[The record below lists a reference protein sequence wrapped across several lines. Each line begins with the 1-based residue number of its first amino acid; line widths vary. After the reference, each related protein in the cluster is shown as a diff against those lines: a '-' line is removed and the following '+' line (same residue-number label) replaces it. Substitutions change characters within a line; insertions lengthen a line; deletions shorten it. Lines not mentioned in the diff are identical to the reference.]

1 MRSTAN
7 PRPAR
12 IADVAR
18 EARVSIT
25 TVSHVLSGKRPV
37 AARTRQA
44 VLEAARRLAYRPTVA
59 ARGLATGR
67 TMALGL
73 QFPMEGE
80 HLLLN
85 PYFPSLLGSL
95 SAAATHDGYSFVLL
109 PAHRSSEFP
118 LESLL
123 DTQRLD
129 AAILVDPSST
139 NDVLPLLRRYGVP
152 VVTVGRYLGR
162 LKTHWVD
169 NDHATAMLQVLD
181 HLAEQGYRRPA
192 LISLGHERYS
202 YIADIEAS
210 YRTRMAEA
218 GSEPVVVRAEDLSER
233 AGYDAAVTL
242 LTRDERPDAII
253 AAVDRQA
260 IGVLGAAEELGLS
273 VPDELGIV
281 GEGHTVLAR
290 NAHPPLTTIDPRA
303 AELGAQA
310 IAVVRR
316 ILDGPTG
323 PDKPVNLIVRT
334 GLVMR
339 ESTARNGAMPVSV
352 SPAPA
357 ASP

>member
-1 MRSTAN
+1 MRSSSAT
-7 PRPAR
+7 RPAR

-37 AARTRQA
+37 AAKTRQA
-44 VLEAARRLAYRPTVA
+44 VLDAARRLAYRPTVA

-85 PYFPSLLGSL
+85 PYFPALLGSL

-109 PAHRSSEFP
+109 PARRSSEFP

-123 DTQRLD
+123 DMQRLD

-139 NDVLPLLRRYGVP
+139 NDVLPLLRRYEVP

-162 LKTHWVD
+162 PKTHWVD
-169 NDHATAMLQVLD
+169 NDSVAAIQQVLD
-181 HLAEQGYRRPA
+181 HLATQGYRRPA
-192 LISLGHERYS
+192 LISLGGGHYS
-202 YIADIEAS
+202 YIADIERS
-210 YRTRMAEA
+210 YRHRMEQS
-218 GSEPVVVRAEDLSER
+218 GVEPQVARAVDLSDR

-242 LTRDERPDAII
+242 LTRATRPDAII

-260 IGVLGAAEELGLS
+260 IGVLGAAEELGIS
-273 VPDELGIV
+273 VPGELGIV
-281 GEGHTVLAR
+281 GEGDTVLSR

-310 IAVVRR
+310 IAVVQR
-316 ILDGPTG
+316 ILNAPAR
-323 PDKPVNLIVRT
+323 PIRPVNVVVET
-334 GLVMR
+334 GLLIR
-339 ESTARNGAMPVSV
+339 ESTMRV
-352 SPAPA
+352 SPARA
-357 ASP
+357 ASL

>member
-1 MRSTAN
+1 VRSPPN
-7 PRPAR
+7 SRPAR

-18 EARVSIT
+18 EAHVSIT

-37 AARTRQA
+37 AAKTRQS
-44 VLEAARRLAYRPTVA
+44 VLDAARRLAYRPTVA

-85 PYFPSLLGSL
+85 PYFPALLGSL

-118 LESLL
+118 LDSVL
-123 DTQRLD
+123 DMQRLD
-129 AAILVDPSST
+129 AAILVDPASS
-139 NDVLPLLRRYGVP
+139 NDILPLLRGYGVP

-162 LKTHWVD
+162 LRTHWVD
-169 NDHATAMLQVLD
+169 NDSGVAILRVLD
-181 HLAEQGYRRPA
+181 HLAAQGYRRPA

-210 YRTRMAEA
+210 YRSRMEEL
-218 GSEPVVVRAEDLSER
+218 GSEPLVARAEDLTER

-242 LTRDERPDAII
+242 LTRSSRPDAII

-260 IGVLGAAEELGLS
+260 IGVLGAALELGIS

-281 GEGHTVLAR
+281 GEGDTVLSR

-310 IAVVRR
+310 IGVVRQ
-316 ILDGPTG
+316 ILDGPNS
-323 PDKPVNLIVRT
+323 PDQPINVIVET
-334 GLVMR
+334 GLILR
-339 ESTARNGAMPVSV
+339 ESTARL
-352 SPAPA
+352 SPGPA

>member
-1 MRSTAN
+1 VRSPSS

-44 VLEAARRLAYRPTVA
+44 VLDAARRLAYRPTVA

-85 PYFPSLLGSL
+85 PYFPALLGSL
-95 SAAATHDGYSFVLL
+95 SAAATHEGYSFVLL
-109 PAHRSSEFP
+109 PAHRSSDFP

-123 DTQRLD
+123 DMQRLD
-129 AAILVDPSST
+129 AAILVDPTST
-139 NDVLPLLRRYGVP
+139 NDVLPLLRRYDVP

-162 LKTHWVD
+162 QRTHWVD
-169 NDHATAMLQVLD
+169 NDHATAILGVLD
-181 HLAEQGYRRPA
+181 HLSTQGYRRPA
-192 LISLGHERYS
+192 LVSLGHERYS

-210 YRTRMAEA
+210 YRARMEET
-218 GSEPVVVRAEDLSER
+218 GIEPLVARAEDLTER
-233 AGYDAAVTL
+233 AGYDAAVSL
-242 LTRDERPDAII
+242 LTRAGRPDAII

-260 IGVLGAAEELGLS
+260 IGVLGAAEELGIS

-281 GEGHTVLAR
+281 GEGDTVLSR

-316 ILDGPTG
+316 ILDDTNGE
-323 PDKPVNLIVRT
+323 PDPDGLLNVIVKT
-334 GLVMR
+334 GLIAR
-339 ESTARNGAMPVSV
+339 QSTARL

-357 ASP
+357 ANP

>member
-1 MRSTAN
+1 VRSPSN

-37 AARTRQA
+37 AAQTRQA
-44 VLEAARRLAYRPTVA
+44 VLEAARHLAYRPTVA

-85 PYFPSLLGSL
+85 PYFPALLGSL
-95 SAAATHDGYSFVLL
+95 SAAATQDGYSFVLL

-123 DTQRLD
+123 DMQRLD

-139 NDVLPLLRRYGVP
+139 NDVLPLLRRYDVP

-162 LKTHWVD
+162 LRTHWVD
-169 NDHATAMLQVLD
+169 NDSGAAILLVLD
-181 HLAEQGYRRPA
+181 HLAAQGYRRPA

-210 YRTRMAEA
+210 YRARLESS
-218 GSEPVVVRAEDLSER
+218 GIEPLVVRAEDLSER

-242 LTRDERPDAII
+242 LTRTAPPDAII

-260 IGVLGAAEELGLS
+260 IGVLGAAEELGIS

-281 GEGHTVLAR
+281 GEGDTVLSR

-303 AELGAQA
+303 SELGAQA
-310 IAVVRR
+310 IAVVQR
-316 ILDGPTG
+316 ILDGPPG
-323 PDKPVNLIVRT
+323 PDRPVNIVVKT
-334 GLVMR
+334 GLLIR
-339 ESTARNGAMPVSV
+339 ESTTRI

>member
-1 MRSTAN
+1 MRGSSG

-37 AARTRQA
+37 AVKTRQA
-44 VLEAARRLAYRPTVA
+44 VLDAARRLAYRPTVA

-85 PYFPSLLGSL
+85 PYFPELLGSL

-109 PAHRSSEFP
+109 PARRSSDFP
-118 LESLL
+118 LETLL

-139 NDVLPLLRRYGVP
+139 NDVLPLLRRYDVP

-162 LKTHWVD
+162 THTHWVD
-169 NDHATAMLQVLD
+169 NDTGVAIGRVLD
-181 HLAEQGYRRPA
+181 HLAAQGYRRPA

-202 YIADIEAS
+202 YIADL
-210 YRTRMAEA
+210 EA
-218 GSEPVVVRAEDLSER
+218 GYRARMDEAGTEPLVARAEDLSER

-242 LTRDERPDAII
+242 LTRSGRPDAII

-260 IGVLGAAEELGLS
+260 IGVLGAAEELGIS

-281 GEGHTVLAR
+281 GEGNTVLSR

-310 IAVVRR
+310 IGVVQR
-316 ILDGPTG
+316 ILADGAPPARPLNVVVETR
-323 PDKPVNLIVRT
+323 LIVR
-334 GLVMR
+334 
-339 ESTARNGAMPVSV
+339 ESTTRI
-352 SPAPA
+352 SPGPA

>member
-1 MRSTAN
+1 VRSPN
-7 PRPAR
+7 GPRPAR

-18 EARVSIT
+18 AARVSIT

-37 AARTRQA
+37 AAQTRKL
-44 VLEAARRLAYRPTVA
+44 VLDAAQRLAYRPTVA

-85 PYFPSLLGSL
+85 PYFPLLLGSL
-95 SAAATHDGYSFVLL
+95 SAAATQDGYSFVLL

-118 LESLL
+118 LETLL

-139 NDVLPLLRRYGVP
+139 NDVLPLLRQYGVP

-169 NDHATAMLQVLD
+169 NDHAFAIGRVLD
-181 HLAEQGYRRPA
+181 HLADQGYRRPA
-192 LISLGHERYS
+192 MISLGHERYS
-202 YIADIEAS
+202 YIGDIERG
-210 YRTRMAEA
+210 YRAQMEEMKV
-218 GSEPVVVRAEDLSER
+218 EPMVVRAEDLGDR
-233 AGYDAAVTL
+233 AGYDAAVAL
-242 LTRDERPDAII
+242 LTRSDRPDAII

-260 IGVLGAAEELGLS
+260 MGVLGAADDLGIR

-281 GEGHTVLAR
+281 GEGDTVLAR

-303 AELGAQA
+303 ADLGSQA

-316 ILDGPTG
+316 ILDDRVST
-323 PDKPVNLIVRT
+323 DRLINLTVRT
-334 GLVMR
+334 SLVIR
-339 ESTARNGAMPVSV
+339 ASTARL
-352 SPAPA
+352 SPGPA

>member
-1 MRSTAN
+1 MRSPSN

-37 AARTRQA
+37 AAQTRSA
-44 VLEAARRLAYRPTVA
+44 VLEAARHLAYRPTVA

-85 PYFPSLLGSL
+85 PYFPALLGSL
-95 SAAATHDGYSFVLL
+95 SAAATQDGYSFVLL

-123 DTQRLD
+123 DMQRLD

-139 NDVLPLLRRYGVP
+139 NDVLPLLRRYDVP

-162 LKTHWVD
+162 LRTHWVD
-169 NDHATAMLQVLD
+169 NDSGAAILLVLD
-181 HLAEQGYRRPA
+181 HLAAQGYRRPA

-210 YRTRMAEA
+210 YRARLESS
-218 GSEPVVVRAEDLSER
+218 GIEPLVARAEDLSER

-242 LTRDERPDAII
+242 LTRTAPPDAII

-260 IGVLGAAEELGLS
+260 IGVLGAAEELGIS

-281 GEGHTVLAR
+281 GEGDTVLSR

-303 AELGAQA
+303 SELGAQA

-316 ILDGPTG
+316 ILDGPPG
-323 PDKPVNLIVRT
+323 PDRPVNIVVKT
-334 GLVMR
+334 GLLIR
-339 ESTARNGAMPVSV
+339 ESTTRI

>member
-1 MRSTAN
+1 MRSPSS

-44 VLEAARRLAYRPTVA
+44 VLDAAQRLAYRPTVA

-85 PYFPSLLGSL
+85 PYFPALLGSL
-95 SAAATHDGYSFVLL
+95 SAAATQDGYSFVLL
-109 PAHRSSEFP
+109 PAHRSTEFP

-123 DTQRLD
+123 DMQRLD

-139 NDVLPLLRRYGVP
+139 NDVLPLLRRYDVP

-162 LKTHWVD
+162 QRTHWVD
-169 NDHATAMLQVLD
+169 NDAGAAILQVLD
-181 HLAEQGYRRPA
+181 HLTTQGYHRPA
-192 LISLGHERYS
+192 LISLGGARYS
-202 YIADIEAS
+202 YIADIEGS
-210 YRTRMAEA
+210 YRARMEES
-218 GSEPVVVRAEDLSER
+218 GVEPQVARAEDLSER

-242 LTRDERPDAII
+242 LTRAARPDAII
-253 AAVDRQA
+253 AAIDRQA
-260 IGVLGAAEELGLS
+260 IGVLGAAEELGIA

-281 GEGHTVLAR
+281 GEGDTVLSR

-316 ILDGPTG
+316 ILESPTP
-323 PDKPVNLIVRT
+323 PDRPLNVIVET
-334 GLVMR
+334 GLLIR
-339 ESTARNGAMPVSV
+339 ESTMRI

>member
-1 MRSTAN
+1 MRSQN
-7 PRPAR
+7 GPRPAR

-18 EARVSIT
+18 AARVSIT

-37 AARTRQA
+37 SAQTRQA
-44 VLEAARRLAYRPTVA
+44 VLDAAQRMGYRPTVA

-85 PYFPSLLGSL
+85 PYFPLLLGSL

-109 PAHRSSEFP
+109 PAHRSSKFP
-118 LESLL
+118 LETLL
-123 DTQRLD
+123 DAQRLD

-139 NDVLPLLRRYGVP
+139 NDVLPLLRQYGVP

-169 NDHATAMLQVLD
+169 NDHAVAIGRVLD

-202 YIADIEAS
+202 YIGDIERS
-210 YRTRMAEA
+210 YRAHMEETRT
-218 GSEPVVVRAEDLSER
+218 EPMVVRAEDLSER
-233 AGYDAAVTL
+233 AGYDAAVAL
-242 LTRDERPDAII
+242 LTRSERPDAII

-260 IGVLGAAEELGLS
+260 MGVLGAAEELGIS
-273 VPDELGIV
+273 VPGDLGIV
-281 GEGHTVLAR
+281 GEGDTVLAR

-303 AELGAQA
+303 AELGSQA
-310 IAVVRR
+310 IAVVRQMLEDR
-316 ILDGPTG
+316 ASTEPPI
-323 PDKPVNLIVRT
+323 NLTVRT
-334 GLVMR
+334 NLVIR
-339 ESTARNGAMPVSV
+339 ASTARLTPG
-352 SPAPA
+352 PA
-357 ASP
+357 AIP

>member
-1 MRSTAN
+1 VRSPSN

-37 AARTRQA
+37 AAKTRQA
-44 VLEAARRLAYRPTVA
+44 VLDAARRLAYRPTVA

-85 PYFPSLLGSL
+85 PYFPALLGSL
-95 SAAATHDGYSFVLL
+95 SAAATQDGYSFVLL
-109 PAHRSSEFP
+109 PARRSSEFP

-123 DTQRLD
+123 DMQRLD

-139 NDVLPLLRRYGVP
+139 NDVLPLLRRYHVP

-162 LKTHWVD
+162 QQTHWVD
-169 NDHATAMLQVLD
+169 NDHGPAILQVLD
-181 HLAEQGYRRPA
+181 HLGTQGYRRPA
-192 LISLGHERYS
+192 LISLGQGRYS

-210 YRTRMAEA
+210 YRSRMAET
-218 GSEPVVVRAEDLSER
+218 GIEPLVARAEDLSER
-233 AGYDAAVTL
+233 GGYDAAVTL
-242 LTRDERPDAII
+242 LTRAGRPDAII

-260 IGVLGAAEELGLS
+260 IGVLGAAEELGIS

-281 GEGHTVLAR
+281 GEGDTVMSR
-290 NAHPPLTTIDPRA
+290 NAHPPLTTTDPRA

-310 IAVVRR
+310 IAVVKRV
-316 ILDGPTG
+316 LDGPTSPEG
-323 PDKPVNLIVRT
+323 MLSVIVKT
-334 GLVMR
+334 GLLVR
-339 ESTARNGAMPVSV
+339 ESTMRV
-352 SPAPA
+352 SPGSA

>member
-1 MRSTAN
+1 MRTSN
-7 PRPAR
+7 GPRPAR

-18 EARVSIT
+18 AARVSIT

-37 AARTRQA
+37 SAETRKVVLDAAQ
-44 VLEAARRLAYRPTVA
+44 RLSYQPTVA

-85 PYFPSLLGSL
+85 PYFPLLLGSL
-95 SAAATHDGYSFVLL
+95 SAAATQDGYSFVLL

-118 LESLL
+118 LETLL

-139 NDVLPLLRRYGVP
+139 NDVLPLLRQYAVP
-152 VVTVGRYLGR
+152 VVTVGRFLGR

-169 NDHATAMLQVLD
+169 NDHPAAIRHVLD
-181 HLAEQGYRRPA
+181 HLAEQGYQRPA

-202 YIADIEAS
+202 YIGDIERS
-210 YRTRMAEA
+210 YRTWVDEA
-218 GSEPVVVRAEDLSER
+218 NVEPMVVRAEDLSDR
-233 AGYDAAVTL
+233 AGYDAAVAL
-242 LTRDERPDAII
+242 LTRNERPDAII

-260 IGVLGAAEELGLS
+260 MGVVGAAEELGIR
-273 VPDELGIV
+273 VPSQLGIV
-281 GEGHTVLAR
+281 GEGDTVLAR

-303 AELGAQA
+303 AELGSQA
-310 IAVVRR
+310 IAVVRQ
-316 ILDGPTG
+316 ILDDRAP
-323 PDKPVNLIVRT
+323 PNRVINLTVRT
-334 GLVMR
+334 RLVIR
-339 ESTARNGAMPVSV
+339 ASTARL
-352 SPAPA
+352 SPGPA

>member
-1 MRSTAN
+1 MRSPPN
-7 PRPAR
+7 SRPAR

-18 EARVSIT
+18 EAHVSIR

-37 AARTRQA
+37 AAKTRQS
-44 VLEAARRLAYRPTVA
+44 VLDAARRLAYRPTVA

-85 PYFPSLLGSL
+85 PYFPALLGSL

-118 LESLL
+118 LDSVL
-123 DTQRLD
+123 DMQRLD
-129 AAILVDPSST
+129 AAILVDPASS
-139 NDVLPLLRRYGVP
+139 NDILPLLRGYGVP

-162 LKTHWVD
+162 LRTHWVD
-169 NDHATAMLQVLD
+169 NDSGVAILRVLD
-181 HLAEQGYRRPA
+181 HLAAQGYRRPA

-210 YRTRMAEA
+210 YRSRMEEL
-218 GSEPVVVRAEDLSER
+218 GSEPLVARAEDLTER

-242 LTRDERPDAII
+242 LTRSSRPDAII

-260 IGVLGAAEELGLS
+260 IGVLGAALELGIS

-281 GEGHTVLAR
+281 GEGDTVLSR

-310 IAVVRR
+310 IGVVRQ
-316 ILDGPTG
+316 ILDGPNS
-323 PDKPVNLIVRT
+323 PDQPINVIVET
-334 GLVMR
+334 GLILR
-339 ESTARNGAMPVSV
+339 ESTARL
-352 SPAPA
+352 SPGPA

>member
-1 MRSTAN
+1 VRSPSN

-37 AARTRQA
+37 AAQTRSA
-44 VLEAARRLAYRPTVA
+44 VLEAARHLAYRPTVA

-85 PYFPSLLGSL
+85 PYFPALLGSL
-95 SAAATHDGYSFVLL
+95 SAAATQDGYSFVLL

-123 DTQRLD
+123 DMQRLD

-139 NDVLPLLRRYGVP
+139 NDVLPLLRRYDVP

-162 LKTHWVD
+162 LRTHWVD
-169 NDHATAMLQVLD
+169 NDSGAAILLVLD
-181 HLAEQGYRRPA
+181 HLAAQGYRRPA

-210 YRTRMAEA
+210 YRARLESS
-218 GSEPVVVRAEDLSER
+218 GIEPLVVRAEDLSER

-242 LTRDERPDAII
+242 LTRTAPPDAII

-260 IGVLGAAEELGLS
+260 IGVLGAAEELGIS

-281 GEGHTVLAR
+281 GEGDTVLSR

-303 AELGAQA
+303 SELGAQA

-316 ILDGPTG
+316 ILDGPPG
-323 PDKPVNLIVRT
+323 PDRPVNIVVKT
-334 GLVMR
+334 GLLIR
-339 ESTARNGAMPVSV
+339 ESTTRI

>member
-1 MRSTAN
+1 M
-7 PRPAR
+7 
-12 IADVAR
+12 
-18 EARVSIT
+18 
-25 TVSHVLSGKRPV
+25 
-37 AARTRQA
+37 
-44 VLEAARRLAYRPTVA
+44 LEAAQRLAYRPTVA

-80 HLLLN
+80 HLLFN
-85 PYFPSLLGSL
+85 PYFPLLLGSL

-123 DTQRLD
+123 ETQRLD
-129 AAILVDPSST
+129 AAILVDPSGS
-139 NDVLPLLRRYGVP
+139 NDLLPLLRRYGVP

-162 LKTHWVD
+162 AQTHWVD
-169 NDHATAMLQVLD
+169 NDHAVAIGGVLG

-192 LISLGHERYS
+192 LISLGHERFS

-210 YRTRMAEA
+210 HRARQEAEGA
-218 GSEPVVVRAEDLSER
+218 EPLVIRAEDLSER

-242 LTRDERPDAII
+242 LTRADRPDAII

-260 IGVLGAAEELGLS
+260 IGVLGAAEELGIS

-281 GEGHTVLAR
+281 GEGDTVLAR

-316 ILDGPTG
+316 ILDDGSRPTR
-323 PDKPVNLIVRT
+323 PINLTVRT
-334 GLVMR
+334 RLVAR
-339 ESTARNGAMPVSV
+339 ASTARNGTASDGIN
-352 SPAPA
+352 PAPA

>member
-1 MRSTAN
+1 MRSPPN
-7 PRPAR
+7 SRPAR

-18 EARVSIT
+18 EAHVSIT

-37 AARTRQA
+37 AAKTRQS
-44 VLEAARRLAYRPTVA
+44 VLDAARRLAYRPTVA

-85 PYFPSLLGSL
+85 PYFPALLGSL

-118 LESLL
+118 LDSVL
-123 DTQRLD
+123 DMQRLD
-129 AAILVDPSST
+129 AAILVDPASS
-139 NDVLPLLRRYGVP
+139 NDILPLLRGYGVP

-162 LKTHWVD
+162 LRTHWVD
-169 NDHATAMLQVLD
+169 NDSGVAILRVLD
-181 HLAEQGYRRPA
+181 HLAAQGYRRPA

-210 YRTRMAEA
+210 YRSRMEEL
-218 GSEPVVVRAEDLSER
+218 GSEPLVARAEDLTER

-242 LTRDERPDAII
+242 LTRSSRPDAII

-260 IGVLGAAEELGLS
+260 IGVLGAALELGIS

-281 GEGHTVLAR
+281 GEGDTVLSR

-310 IAVVRR
+310 IGVVRQ
-316 ILDGPTG
+316 ILDGPNS
-323 PDKPVNLIVRT
+323 PDQPINVIVET
-334 GLVMR
+334 GLILR
-339 ESTARNGAMPVSV
+339 ESTARL
-352 SPAPA
+352 SPGPA

>member
-1 MRSTAN
+1 MRSPSN

-37 AARTRQA
+37 AAQTRSA
-44 VLEAARRLAYRPTVA
+44 VLEAARHLAYRPTVA

-85 PYFPSLLGSL
+85 PYFPALLGSL
-95 SAAATHDGYSFVLL
+95 SAAATQDGYSFVLL

-123 DTQRLD
+123 DMQRLD

-139 NDVLPLLRRYGVP
+139 NDVLPLLRRYDVP

-162 LKTHWVD
+162 LRTHWVD
-169 NDHATAMLQVLD
+169 NDSGAAILLVLD
-181 HLAEQGYRRPA
+181 HLAAQGYRRPA

-210 YRTRMAEA
+210 YRARLESS
-218 GSEPVVVRAEDLSER
+218 GIEPLVVRAEDLSER

-242 LTRDERPDAII
+242 LTRTAPPDAII

-260 IGVLGAAEELGLS
+260 IGVLGAAEELGIS

-281 GEGHTVLAR
+281 GEGDTVLSR

-303 AELGAQA
+303 SELGAQA

-316 ILDGPTG
+316 ILDGPPG
-323 PDKPVNLIVRT
+323 PDRPVNIVVKT
-334 GLVMR
+334 GLLIR
-339 ESTARNGAMPVSV
+339 ESTTRI

>member
-1 MRSTAN
+1 
-7 PRPAR
+7 
-12 IADVAR
+12 
-18 EARVSIT
+18 
-25 TVSHVLSGKRPV
+25 
-37 AARTRQA
+37 
-44 VLEAARRLAYRPTVA
+44 
-59 ARGLATGR
+59 
-67 TMALGL
+67 MALGL

-85 PYFPSLLGSL
+85 PYFPALLGSL

-118 LESLL
+118 LDSVL
-123 DTQRLD
+123 DMQRLD
-129 AAILVDPSST
+129 AAILVDPASS
-139 NDVLPLLRRYGVP
+139 NDILPLLRGYGVP

-162 LKTHWVD
+162 LRTHWVD
-169 NDHATAMLQVLD
+169 NDSGVAILRVLD
-181 HLAEQGYRRPA
+181 HLAAQGYRRPA

-210 YRTRMAEA
+210 YRSRMEEL
-218 GSEPVVVRAEDLSER
+218 GSEPLVARAEDLTER

-242 LTRDERPDAII
+242 LTRSSRPDAII

-260 IGVLGAAEELGLS
+260 IGVLGAALELGIS

-281 GEGHTVLAR
+281 GEGDTVLSR

-310 IAVVRR
+310 IGVVRQ
-316 ILDGPTG
+316 ILDGPNS
-323 PDKPVNLIVRT
+323 PDQPINVIVET
-334 GLVMR
+334 GLILR
-339 ESTARNGAMPVSV
+339 ESTARL
-352 SPAPA
+352 SPGPA

>member
-1 MRSTAN
+1 MRSPSN

-18 EARVSIT
+18 EAGVSIT

-37 AARTRQA
+37 SAKTRQA
-44 VLEAARRLAYRPTVA
+44 VLDAAQHLAYRPTVA

-80 HLLLN
+80 HLLFN

-109 PAHRSSEFP
+109 PAHRSSDFP
-118 LESLL
+118 LELL
-123 DTQRLD
+123 LETQRLD
-129 AAILVDPSST
+129 AAILVDPSGT
-139 NDVLPLLRRYGVP
+139 NDLLPVLREYDVP

-162 LKTHWVD
+162 ARTHWVD
-169 NDHATAMLQVLD
+169 NDHSVAIGRVLD

-192 LISLGHERYS
+192 LISLGHERFS
-202 YIADIEAS
+202 YIADIEQS
-210 YRTRMAEA
+210 YRDRLESA
-218 GSEPVVVRAEDLSER
+218 GGEPIVIRAEDLSER

-242 LTRDERPDAII
+242 LTRADRPDAII

-281 GEGHTVLAR
+281 GEGDTVLAR

-310 IAVVRR
+310 VAVVRR
-316 ILDGPTG
+316 ILEAGGP
-323 PDKPVNLIVRT
+323 PKKPINITVRT
-334 GLVMR
+334 GLVVR
-339 ESTARNGAMPVSV
+339 GSTARRGSAAV

>member
-1 MRSTAN
+1 MRSPSN

-37 AARTRQA
+37 AAQTRSA
-44 VLEAARRLAYRPTVA
+44 VLEAARHLAYRPTVA

-85 PYFPSLLGSL
+85 PYFPALLGSL
-95 SAAATHDGYSFVLL
+95 SAAATQDGYSFVLL

-123 DTQRLD
+123 DMQRLD

-139 NDVLPLLRRYGVP
+139 NDVLPLLRRYDVP

-162 LKTHWVD
+162 LRTHWVD
-169 NDHATAMLQVLD
+169 NDSGAAILLVLD
-181 HLAEQGYRRPA
+181 HLAAQGYRRPA

-210 YRTRMAEA
+210 YRARLESS
-218 GSEPVVVRAEDLSER
+218 GIEPLVVRAEDLSER

-242 LTRDERPDAII
+242 LTRTAPPDAII

-260 IGVLGAAEELGLS
+260 IGVLGAAEELGIS

-281 GEGHTVLAR
+281 GEGDTVLSR

-303 AELGAQA
+303 SELGAQA

-316 ILDGPTG
+316 ILDGPRG
-323 PDKPVNLIVRT
+323 PDRPVNIVVKT
-334 GLVMR
+334 GLLIR
-339 ESTARNGAMPVSV
+339 ESTTRI